1 MDPSPPWR
9 AFSWLRFRHADLT
22 QGSTTPIEDASM
34 VKENGVQYP
43 LQAWVEGHYA
53 RDCGEPREK
62 CPYEPGSTMALAW
75 HRGWCNRE
83 QVDSAK
89 GPPAEAGD

>member
-1 MDPSPPWR
+1 MDPSPLRR
-9 AFSWLRFRHADLT
+9 AFSWLKLRHADLT

-34 VKENGVQYP
+34 VKESGVQYP
-43 LQAWVEGHYA
+43 LQAWIEGHYA

-83 QVDSAK
+83 QLDAAK
-89 GPPAEAGD
+89 DPETEAGD

>member
-1 MDPSPPWR
+1 MDPSPLRR
-9 AFSWLRFRHADLT
+9 AFSWLKLRHAGLT

-34 VKENGVQYP
+34 VKESGMQYP
-43 LQAWVEGHYA
+43 LQAWIEGHYA

-83 QVDSAK
+83 QLDAAK
-89 GPPAEAGD
+89 DPETEAGD

>member
-1 MDPSPPWR
+1 
-9 AFSWLRFRHADLT
+9 
-22 QGSTTPIEDASM
+22 M

-83 QVDSAK
+83 QVEPAK
-89 GPPAEAGD
+89 GPAAEAGD

>member
-1 MDPSPPWR
+1 MDPSPLRR
-9 AFSWLRFRHADLT
+9 AFSWLKLRHADLT

-34 VKENGVQYP
+34 VKESGMQYP
-43 LQAWVEGHYA
+43 LQAWIEGHYA

-83 QVDSAK
+83 QLDAAK
-89 GPPAEAGD
+89 DQETEAGD

>member
-1 MDPSPPWR
+1 
-9 AFSWLRFRHADLT
+9 LKLRHADLT

-34 VKENGVQYP
+34 VNESGMQYP
-43 LQAWVEGHYA
+43 LQAWIEGHYA

-62 CPYEPGSTMALAW
+62 CPYEHGSTMALAW

-83 QVDSAK
+83 QLDAAK
-89 GPPAEAGD
+89 GQEAEAGD